1 MQVTSEEGYRL
12 FKLGRW
18 STQKQMCLECL
29 LLAKAGNE
37 RMCPAWEQRGSG
49 TASAF
54 RQKQMPSCHEDGF
67 LRRVRKNCKQGGK
80 TWSHMFNSHPIFFCL
95 SSQQSLDEPHSGLC
109 LLCAIS
115 MFISF
120 AAENAKLG
128 NGNFSRSQ
136 NAVVPSL
143 TGFEGQNCLRV
154 SADYSSVIF
163 HSSFGMRAK

>member
-1 MQVTSEEGYRL
+1 
-12 FKLGRW
+12 
-18 STQKQMCLECL
+18 MCLKCL
-29 LLAKAGNE
+29 LLAKAGDE
-37 RMCPAWEQRGSG
+37 RMSLAWEQRGSG

-54 RQKQMPSCHEDGF
+54 RQKKNCPVVN
-67 LRRVRKNCKQGGK
+67 LRGVRKNCKQGGK
-80 TWSHMFNSHPIFFCL
+80 SWSYTFNSHPIFFCL
-95 SSQQSLDEPHSGLC
+95 SSQQSLDEPHSRLC

-136 NAVVPSL
+136 NAAVPSL
-143 TGFEGQNCLRV
+143 TAFEGQNCLWV
-154 SADYSSVIF
+154 PADYSSAIF